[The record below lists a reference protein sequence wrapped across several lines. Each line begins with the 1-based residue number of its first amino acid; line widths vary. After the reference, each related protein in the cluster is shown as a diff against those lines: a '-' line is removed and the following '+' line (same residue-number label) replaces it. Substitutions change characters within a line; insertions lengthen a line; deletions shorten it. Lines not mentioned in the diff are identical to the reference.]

1 MKLEC
6 AYSFA
11 DLYTAAFG
19 KKPEQA
25 ELDALYAL
33 SQTERN
39 GQVEV
44 WAQRAGWGTEPRV
57 GSDGVIYIAFCPLW
71 KTKTG

>member
-11 DLYTAAFG
+11 DLYTAALG
-19 KKPEQA
+19 QSPTQA

-33 SQTERN
+33 SQVERN
-39 GQVEV
+39 SQVRA
-44 WAQRAGWGTEPRV
+44 WAKQAGWGVEDRV
-57 GSDGVIYIAFCPLW
+57 GSDGVVYTAFCPLW
-71 KTKTG
+71 KPKTE

>member
-6 AYSFA
+6 AYSFG

-19 KKPEQA
+19 RSPKRA

-33 SQTERN
+33 SQADRN
-39 GQVEV
+39 VQVGE
-44 WAQRAGWGTEPRV
+44 WARQAGWGTEQRV
-57 GSDGVIYIAFCPLW
+57 GTDGVVYTAFCPLW
-71 KTKTG
+71 K

>member
-19 KKPEQA
+19 QEPEQR
-25 ELDALYAL
+25 ELGALYAL

-39 GQVEV
+39 RRVHA
-44 WAQRAGWGTEPRV
+44 WAEQAGWGTEERI
-57 GSDGVIYIAFCPLW
+57 GSDGVVYLAFCPLW
-71 KTKTG
+71 KIKTE

>member
-19 KKPEQA
+19 QKPEQA
-25 ELDALYAL
+25 ELHALYAL
-33 SQTERN
+33 NQTERN
-39 GQVEV
+39 KQVQV
-44 WAQRAGWGTEPRV
+44 WAKQAGWGTEERI
-57 GSDGVIYIAFCPLW
+57 GSDGVVYLAFCPLW
-71 KTKTG
+71 KTKTE

>member
-19 KKPEQA
+19 KAPTSE
-25 ELDALYAL
+25 ELADLYAL
-33 SQTERN
+33 SQTQRN
-39 GQVEV
+39 HVVKG
-44 WAQRAGWGTEPRV
+44 WADKAHWGTEERV
-57 GSDGVIYIAFCPLW
+57 GSDGVTYTAFCPLW
-71 KTKTG
+71 KRN